1 MTRLADVNTRDIRG
15 AIELGCQTM
24 SSVFNADD
32 SDVDCPF
39 FDVVVRPD
47 VKMGFNGL
55 HTEAHVP
62 GRHINAMLNAEDAAG
77 VALDE
82 AAVEKQTR
90 AAFLSFRGALPL
102 PLNRPEIGAK
112 PTVFMPHNVREGFHA
127 LYPLVKYRSSDEAR
141 QFAEDCIK
149 AVFEYW
155 TPKDGWDYERLENE
169 HFLTTW
175 RRGTFVSGVA
185 RAIGPLVKYY
195 RATGYGPAL
204 ELAIVLK
211 EKAIEE
217 AFPANGSYDVNVVGG
232 HTHSTTC
239 VMSSLA
245 QLADL
250 TQDSVLMGRVKAF
263 YDSGLPSIRNA
274 LGWVI
279 EGDSPEA
286 NPDRGEANNTG
297 DILETALILGKWGYA
312 EYYQDVERILRGH
325 LLPSQLRDTSF
336 IEEPPNPD
344 GIDGLR
350 DVPMRLKGAFGFAAP
365 YGHEPIESSYIKFNL
380 DIVGGAV
387 ASLCEAYREIARRD
401 ESGLWVNL
409 LFDYDGPDVK
419 IESRYTHDALCIT
432 PKRPGPLFVRVPAWA
447 DVTGVEVTGRT
458 VRTDGGYLL
467 VPSPIPN
474 RPITVRFTLAEEEIE
489 LQHRTR
495 RIRVRMRGDEVVAMD
510 NFGADLTF
518 FDGLD

>member
-15 AIELGCQTM
+15 AIALGCQTM

-90 AAFLSFRGALPL
+90 AAFLSFQGALPL

-112 PTVFMPHNVREGFHA
+112 PTVFLPHNVREGFHA
-127 LYPLVKYRSSDEAR
+127 LYPLVKYRGSDEAR
-141 QFAEDCIK
+141 QLAEGCIK

-155 TPKDGWDYERLENE
+155 TPRDGWGYERLENE
-169 HFLTTW
+169 HVLTTW

-217 AFPANGSYDVNVVGG
+217 AFPANGSYDVKVVGG

-250 TQDSVLMGRVKAF
+250 TQDSLLMGRVKAF
-263 YDSGLPSIRNA
+263 YDNGLWDIRDEF
-274 LGWVI
+274 GWVI
-279 EGDSPEA
+279 ESADEGM
-286 NPDRGEANNTG
+286 NPDKGEVNNSG
-297 DILETALILGKWGYA
+297 DIMETALILGKWRFAEGYHDA
-312 EYYQDVERILRGH
+312 ERILRCH
-325 LLPSQLRDTSF
+325 IACF
-336 IEEPPNPD
+336 
-344 GIDGLR
+344 
-350 DVPMRLKGAFGFAAP
+350 
-365 YGHEPIESSYIKFNL
+365 YI
-380 DIVGGAV
+380 G
-387 ASLCEAYREIARRD
+387 CR
-401 ESGLWVNL
+401 
-409 LFDYDGPDVK
+409 
-419 IESRYTHDALCIT
+419 CILI
-432 PKRPGPLFVRVPAWA
+432 K
-447 DVTGVEVTGRT
+447 
-458 VRTDGGYLL
+458 
-467 VPSPIPN
+467 
-474 RPITVRFTLAEEEIE
+474 
-489 LQHRTR
+489 
-495 RIRVRMRGDEVVAMD
+495 
-510 NFGADLTF
+510 
-518 FDGLD
+518 